1 MANMFDAIDEKKTS
15 LSAKAKAAVIEFFP
29 YIMLILNIAFNIGVR
44 LFKAEISDPFSEDFF
59 SSLFIN
65 TMSSSLCYACFVF
78 YAERNRKETLKE
90 YSTNSTVWSTISSRV
105 RLNSFESFIEY
116 CKMQLE
122 REKEERRVAII
133 ANNTAIPIS
142 RWQTEYRKLSSTE
155 LDKLVLKGEITKAE
169 AKYIKRANGPVNIA
183 PIDPLLILCGVK
195 MNDINDAGRQNV
207 SSLGAVLLR
216 PIPVLALSL
225 FFSIFSGSFIG
236 VSDSSAIFD
245 MIYTAGVIIG
255 SALMGYSKG
264 VNIADRQHDAIKAR
278 IAFLERFEK
287 SLLTKE
293 QAQ

>member
-1 MANMFDAIDEKKTS
+1 MANMFDAIDEKRTS
-15 LSAKAKAAVIEFFP
+15 LSTKAKALVIEFFP
-29 YIMLILNIAFNIGVR
+29 YIMLVLNIAFEVGAR
-44 LFKAEISDPFSEDFF
+44 LFKAEINPFSEDFF
-59 SSLFIN
+59 ASLFIN
-65 TMSSSLCYACFVF
+65 TMSSCLCYACFVF
-78 YAERNRKETLKE
+78 YAERNRKETLAE
-90 YSTNSTVWSTISSRV
+90 YGSNSAVWSAISSRV

-133 ANNTAIPIS
+133 ANNTAISITK
-142 RWQTEYRKLSSTE
+142 WQTVYRGLSNKE
-155 LDKLVLKGEITKAE
+155 LDKLVQNGEITKAD
-169 AKYIKRANGPVNIA
+169 AKYIKRANGPVRIK

-195 MNDINDAGRQNV
+195 MNDLNDAGRQNV
-207 SSLGAVLLR
+207 SSLGAVLMR

-225 FFSIFSGSFIG
+225 FFSIFTGSFVG

-287 SLLTKE
+287 SLSDTEK
-293 QAQ
+293 A